1 MGIIC
6 VPQTLSPSVCQN
18 HQTQASWNPETLKS
32 NCVLQMNE
40 AQTLALQT
48 MGTIIMH
55 MSENKFV

>member
-1 MGIIC
+1 
-6 VPQTLSPSVCQN
+6 
-18 HQTQASWNPETLKS
+18 
-32 NCVLQMNE
+32 LQMNE